1 MQNYMKEICQK
12 KYAKPDEGNVAQM
25 SNYIPNSCV
34 RNSVLQKCQF
44 SES

>member
-1 MQNYMKEICQK
+1 MRETCQK

-25 SNYIPNSCV
+25 SNIPNSCV